1 MNARLLVSV
10 VCTGLIVAGCT
21 FVTND
26 RPSTDTTATNT
37 ATSASAKPATPAPVR
52 PVCVDVADKANEFLS
67 QVVRLANGDSTPQ
80 RVRAAAAGL
89 SDSVDD
95 AKAAVGPDAA
105 AELDEAGQVLGRAR
119 DVLATR
125 PVDTAGLR
133 TAANDLLTSLG
144 DAAAVCT
151 PDAASSTEDPADPGT
166 DRTRKPTADLPTPT
180 LDPTY

>member
-1 MNARLLVSV
+1 MSERLLVAV
-10 VCTGLIVAGCT
+10 VCTALIVAGCT
-21 FVTND
+21 SSAND
-26 RPSTDTTATNT
+26 RPSKDSAATTT
-37 ATSASAKPATPAPVR
+37 ATSATAAAPAPVR
-52 PVCVDVADKANEFLS
+52 SECVDVADKANEFLS

-80 RVRAAAAGL
+80 RVRAAADGL

-105 AELDEAGQVLGRAR
+105 AELDKAGQAVGRAR

-125 PVDTAGLR
+125 PVDTAGLQ
-133 TAANDLLTSLG
+133 TAANELLTSIG

-151 PDAASSTEDPADPGT
+151 PEAAAPSTEEPGDPGT
-166 DRTRKPTADLPTPT
+166 GPARTRTVDLPTPT